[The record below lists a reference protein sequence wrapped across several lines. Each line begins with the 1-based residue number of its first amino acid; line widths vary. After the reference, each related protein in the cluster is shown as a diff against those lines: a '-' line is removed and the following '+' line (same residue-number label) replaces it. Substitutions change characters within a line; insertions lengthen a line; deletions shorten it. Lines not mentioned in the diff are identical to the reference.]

1 MDEIDES
8 IIFMNIC
15 SLNLRM
21 CIFCRTFAA
30 VLVIKRMRRKQD
42 TVFRVE
48 AHGELMSFLLSKLGG
63 MTRTSV
69 KQLLSQRRVTV
80 NAGIQTRHDTPVK
93 PGDMVQI
100 NQGRGN
106 VELRHPK
113 LRVIYEDNALIVVEK
128 KNGLLTVPYNP
139 KSSEMT
145 AYSILKDYVRKQSNR
160 NTVHVV
166 HRLDRET
173 SGVLVF
179 AKSAELQEYMRT
191 YWKQLVTRRTY
202 VALVEGHLE
211 KKEGTIT
218 SWLTEDN
225 QTAMV
230 YSSDKDN
237 GGQKAITN
245 YKVLKATTIGE
256 GDQEMNISLVELNLE
271 TGRTNQIRVHMQ
283 SIGHPIIGDR
293 KYGHGNEYSPIDR
306 LCLHACTLEFIHP
319 MTEKKVR
326 FEAPLPKEFS
336 VGDKAKG

>member
-1 MDEIDES
+1 
-8 IIFMNIC
+8 MNFC
-15 SLNLRM
+15 SFFLYL
-21 CIFCRTFAA
+21 CVFFRTFAA

-306 LCLHACTLEFIHP
+306 LCLHARTLEFIHP
-319 MTEKKVR
+319 MTEKKAR
-326 FEAPLPKEFS
+326 FEAPLPKEFK
-336 VGDKAKG
+336 VVEG

>member
-1 MDEIDES
+1 ME
-8 IIFMNIC
+8 
-15 SLNLRM
+15 
-21 CIFCRTFAA
+21 TA
-30 VLVIKRMRRKQD
+30 
-42 TVFRVE
+42 T
-48 AHGELMSFLLSKLGG
+48 ELMPFLLSKLGG

-80 NAGIQTRHDTPVK
+80 NAGIQTRHDTPLK
-93 PGDMVQI
+93 AGDIVQVL
-100 NQGRGN
+100 QGRGN

-113 LRVIYEDNALIVVEK
+113 LRIIYEDDALIVVEK

-145 AYSILKDYVRKQSNR
+145 AYSILKEYVKKQSNR

-191 YWKQLVTRRTY
+191 YWKQLVTKRTY
-202 VALVEGHLE
+202 VAVVEGHLE

-218 SWLTEDN
+218 TWLTEDPH
-225 QTAMV
+225 TGMV
-230 YSSDKDN
+230 YSSPKDD
-237 GGQKAITN
+237 GGQKAVTH
-245 YKVLKATTIGE
+245 YKVIKELESGVE
-256 GDQEMNISLVELNLE
+256 HPESESSLIELNLE

-283 SIGHPIIGDR
+283 SIGHPVMGDR

-306 LCLHACTLEFIHP
+306 LCLHAQVLEFIHP

-326 FEAPLPKEFS
+326 FEATIPKEFTRAN
-336 VGDKAKG
+336 K

>member
-1 MDEIDES
+1 ME
-8 IIFMNIC
+8 
-15 SLNLRM
+15 
-21 CIFCRTFAA
+21 AA
-30 VLVIKRMRRKQD
+30 
-42 TVFRVE
+42 T
-48 AHGELMSFLLSKLGG
+48 ELMPFLLSKLGG

-80 NAGIQTRHDTPVK
+80 NAGIQTRHDTPLK
-93 PGDMVQI
+93 AGDIVQVL
-100 NQGRGN
+100 QGRGN

-113 LRVIYEDNALIVVEK
+113 LRIIYEDDALIVVEK

-145 AYSILKDYVRKQSNR
+145 AYSILKEYVKKQSNR

-191 YWKQLVTRRTY
+191 YWKQLVTKRTY
-202 VALVEGHLE
+202 VAVVEGHLE

-218 SWLTEDN
+218 TWLTEDPH
-225 QTAMV
+225 TGMV
-230 YSSDKDN
+230 YSSPKDD
-237 GGQKAITN
+237 GGQKAVTH
-245 YKVLKATTIGE
+245 YKVIKELESGVE
-256 GDQEMNISLVELNLE
+256 HPESENSLIELNLE

-283 SIGHPIIGDR
+283 SIGHPVMGDR

-306 LCLHACTLEFIHP
+306 LCLHAQVLEFIHP

-326 FEAPLPKEFS
+326 FEATIPKEFTRAN
-336 VGDKAKG
+336 K

>member
-1 MDEIDES
+1 
-8 IIFMNIC
+8 
-15 SLNLRM
+15 
-21 CIFCRTFAA
+21 
-30 VLVIKRMRRKQD
+30 MRRKQD
-42 TVFRVE
+42 TSFRVE
-48 AHGELMSFLLSKLGG
+48 TATELMPFLLSKLGG

-80 NAGIQTRHDTPVK
+80 NAGIQTRHDTPLK
-93 PGDMVQI
+93 AGDIVQVL
-100 NQGRGN
+100 QGRGN

-113 LRVIYEDNALIVVEK
+113 LRIIYEDDALIVVEK

-145 AYSILKDYVRKQSNR
+145 AYSILKEYVKKQSNR

-191 YWKQLVTRRTY
+191 YWKQLVTKRTY
-202 VALVEGHLE
+202 VAVVEGHLE

-218 SWLTEDN
+218 TWLTEDSH
-225 QTAMV
+225 TGMV
-230 YSSDKDN
+230 YSSPKDD
-237 GGQKAITN
+237 GGQKAVTH
-245 YKVLKATTIGE
+245 YKVIKELESGVE
-256 GDQEMNISLVELNLE
+256 HPESESSLIELNLE

-283 SIGHPIIGDR
+283 SIGHPVMGDR

-306 LCLHACTLEFIHP
+306 LCLHAQVLEFIHP

-326 FEAPLPKEFS
+326 FEATIPKEFTRAN
-336 VGDKAKG
+336 K

>member
-1 MDEIDES
+1 M
-8 IIFMNIC
+8 
-15 SLNLRM
+15 
-21 CIFCRTFAA
+21 
-30 VLVIKRMRRKQD
+30 KRKQD
-42 TVFRVE
+42 TSFRVE
-48 AHGELMSFLLSKLGG
+48 AAAELMPFLLSKLGG

-80 NAGIQTRHDTPVK
+80 NAGIQTRHDTPLKV
-93 PGDMVQI
+93 GDVVQVL
-100 NQGRGN
+100 QGRGN

-113 LRVIYEDNALIVVEK
+113 LRIIYEDDALIIVEK

-179 AKSAELQEYMRT
+179 AKSPELQEYMRT
-191 YWKQLVTRRTY
+191 YWRQLVTKRTY
-202 VALVEGHLE
+202 VALVEGHFE

-218 SWLTEDN
+218 TWLTEDPH
-225 QTAMV
+225 TGMV
-230 YSSDKDN
+230 YSSPKDD
-237 GGQKAITN
+237 GGQKAVTH
-245 YKVLKATTIGE
+245 YKVLKELEAGL
-256 GDQEMNISLVELNLE
+256 GSPDLAMSLIELNLE

-283 SIGHPIIGDR
+283 SIGHPVVGDR
-293 KYGHGNEYSPIDR
+293 KYGHGNEYSPVDR
-306 LCLHACTLEFIHP
+306 LCLHAKVLEFIHP

-326 FEAPLPKEFS
+326 FEVAAPKEMLRPFNE
-336 VGDKAKG
+336 

>member
-1 MDEIDES
+1 ME
-8 IIFMNIC
+8 
-15 SLNLRM
+15 
-21 CIFCRTFAA
+21 AA
-30 VLVIKRMRRKQD
+30 
-42 TVFRVE
+42 T
-48 AHGELMSFLLSKLGG
+48 ELMPFLLSKLGG

-80 NAGIQTRHDTPVK
+80 NAGIQTRHDTPLK
-93 PGDMVQI
+93 AGDIVQVL
-100 NQGRGN
+100 QGRGN

-113 LRVIYEDNALIVVEK
+113 LRIIYEDDALIVVEK

-145 AYSILKDYVRKQSNR
+145 AYSILKEYVKKQSNR

-191 YWKQLVTRRTY
+191 YWKQLVTKRTY
-202 VALVEGHLE
+202 VAVVEGHLE
-211 KKEGTIT
+211 KTEGTIT
-218 SWLTEDN
+218 TWLTEDPH
-225 QTAMV
+225 TGMV
-230 YSSDKDN
+230 YSSPKDD
-237 GGQKAITN
+237 GGQKAVTH
-245 YKVLKATTIGE
+245 YKVIKELESGVE
-256 GDQEMNISLVELNLE
+256 HPESESSLIELNLE

-283 SIGHPIIGDR
+283 SIGHPVMGDR

-306 LCLHACTLEFIHP
+306 LCLHAQVLEFIHP

-326 FEAPLPKEFS
+326 FETTIPKEFTRAN
-336 VGDKAKG
+336 K

>member
-1 MDEIDES
+1 
-8 IIFMNIC
+8 
-15 SLNLRM
+15 
-21 CIFCRTFAA
+21 
-30 VLVIKRMRRKQD
+30 MRRKQD
-42 TVFRVE
+42 TSFRVE
-48 AHGELMSFLLSKLGG
+48 AATELMPFLLSKLGG

-80 NAGIQTRHDTPVK
+80 NAGIQTRHDTPLK
-93 PGDMVQI
+93 AGDIVQVL
-100 NQGRGN
+100 QGRGN

-113 LRVIYEDNALIVVEK
+113 LRIIYEDDALIVVEK

-145 AYSILKDYVRKQSNR
+145 AYSILKEYVKKQSNR

-191 YWKQLVTRRTY
+191 YWKQLVTKRTY
-202 VALVEGHLE
+202 VAVVEGHLE
-211 KKEGTIT
+211 KTEGTIT
-218 SWLTEDN
+218 TWLTEDPH
-225 QTAMV
+225 TGMV
-230 YSSDKDN
+230 YSSPKDD
-237 GGQKAITN
+237 GGQKAVTH
-245 YKVLKATTIGE
+245 YKVIKELESGVE
-256 GDQEMNISLVELNLE
+256 HPESESSLIELNLE

-283 SIGHPIIGDR
+283 SIGHPVMGDR

-306 LCLHACTLEFIHP
+306 LCLHAQVLEFIHP

-326 FEAPLPKEFS
+326 FEATIPKEFTRAN
-336 VGDKAKG
+336 K

>member
-1 MDEIDES
+1 ME
-8 IIFMNIC
+8 
-15 SLNLRM
+15 
-21 CIFCRTFAA
+21 TA
-30 VLVIKRMRRKQD
+30 
-42 TVFRVE
+42 T
-48 AHGELMSFLLSKLGG
+48 ELMPFLLSKLGG

-80 NAGIQTRHDTPVK
+80 NAGIQTRHDTPLK
-93 PGDMVQI
+93 AGDIVQVL
-100 NQGRGN
+100 QGRGN

-113 LRVIYEDNALIVVEK
+113 LRIIYEDDALIVVEK

-145 AYSILKDYVRKQSNR
+145 AYSILKEYVKKQSNR

-191 YWKQLVTRRTY
+191 YWKQLVTKRTY
-202 VALVEGHLE
+202 VAVVEGHLE

-218 SWLTEDN
+218 TWLTEDPH
-225 QTAMV
+225 TGMV
-230 YSSDKDN
+230 YSSPKDD
-237 GGQKAITN
+237 GGQKAVTH
-245 YKVLKATTIGE
+245 YKVIKELESGVE
-256 GDQEMNISLVELNLE
+256 HPESENSLIELNLE

-283 SIGHPIIGDR
+283 SIGHPVMGDR

-306 LCLHACTLEFIHP
+306 LCLHAQVLEFIHP

-326 FEAPLPKEFS
+326 FEATIPKEFTRAN
-336 VGDKAKG
+336 K